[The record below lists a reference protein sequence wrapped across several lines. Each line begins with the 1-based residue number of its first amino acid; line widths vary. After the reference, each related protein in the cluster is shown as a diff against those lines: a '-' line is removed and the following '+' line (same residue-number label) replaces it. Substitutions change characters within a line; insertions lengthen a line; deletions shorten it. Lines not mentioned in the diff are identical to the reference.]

1 MLNCTW
7 LFWYS
12 LVHFINRYWFRSCL
26 EVKSLIQILFSALLF
41 LFNFQ
46 ISLYKTPSK
55 IIPPLMEDSP
65 FRPEQEIEGRSS
77 IRGITVPSLW
87 NHSFLRTWSYI
98 QIKGKLWPKAG
109 KTIFAK
115 NNLKHNL
122 SASGYG
128 YFCLILFKISS
139 IISFLLHV
147 FFPYTKLRDAMK
159 TMIYPKSLL
168 RKLIMFF

>member
-1 MLNCTW
+1 MFNREETNIPCSHTLIPSIYLLIGRDIQSVATVLNCTW

-109 KTIFAK
+109 KTI
-115 NNLKHNL
+115 LP
-122 SASGYG
+122 
-128 YFCLILFKISS
+128 KI
-139 IISFLLHV
+139 I
-147 FFPYTKLRDAMK
+147 
-159 TMIYPKSLL
+159 
-168 RKLIMFF
+168 